1 MTIDRFARKAL
12 QLLQELFQV
21 DALALF
27 LFHTGEDSRCR
38 FEVDNAGEA
47 IDDSGLPIVG
57 GIDIRPG
64 RNDRRDAERTGEDR
78 GM

>member
-1 MTIDRFARKAL
+1 M
-12 QLLQELFQV
+12 

-27 LFHTGEDSRCR
+27 LFHIGEDSRWR
-38 FEVDNAGEA
+38 FEIDNAGEA
-47 IDDSGLPIVG
+47 IDNSGLPIVG
-57 GIDIRPG
+57 GIDIRPC